1 MEEKSLAKMTIKF
14 IIKLILWF
22 VVIDLILGFAV
33 LMMFAT
39 KTEEIGNDYIELS
52 REIKGLVTK
61 LIIVNIAAGIIPALL
76 ATRGVKKKCVIND
89 ENKKGFFISVAVV
102 LIIMSVLMGAIHG
115 AIKNYIADT
124 SLEDS
129 NMTMEEL
136 KEARK
141 DIQEYL
147 DDKSISKEDREM
159 VEFLD
164 DFLNLANIYVFDCLV
179 FIVMIPVEY
188 MLISKKKELANA

>member
-1 MEEKSLAKMTIKF
+1 MEEKSLAKMTTKF
-14 IIKLILWF
+14 IVKLVLWF

-39 KTEEIGNDYIELS
+39 QTEEIGNDYVELS
-52 REIKGLVTK
+52 RAVKGLVIK
-61 LIIVNIAAGIIPALL
+61 LIVVNIAAGVIPALL
-76 ATRGVKKKCVIND
+76 ATRGVKKKCAITE

-102 LIIMSVLMGAIHG
+102 LVIMAVLMGTIHG
-115 AIKNYIADT
+115 AIKNYIVDT

-129 NMTMEEL
+129 DMTMEEL

-141 DIQEYL
+141 DIKEYL
-147 DDKSISKEDREM
+147 DDKSISKDDREM
-159 VEFLD
+159 VGFLD

-188 MLISKKKELANA
+188 MLISKKKEVVNA

>member
-14 IIKLILWF
+14 ITKIVLWF
-22 VVIDLILGFAV
+22 IVIDLIIGFAV

-39 KTEEIGNDYIELS
+39 QTEEIGNDYVELS
-52 REIKGLVTK
+52 RAIKGLVTK

-76 ATRGVKKKCVIND
+76 KKKCAITE

-102 LIIMSVLMGAIHG
+102 LVIMAVLMGAIHG
-115 AIKNYIADT
+115 AIKNYIVDT

-129 NMTMEEL
+129 DMTMEEL

-147 DDKSISKEDREM
+147 DDKSISKDEREM

-164 DFLNLANIYVFDCLV
+164 DFLKLANIYVFDCLV

-188 MLISKKKELANA
+188 MLISKKKEVVNA

>member
-1 MEEKSLAKMTIKF
+1 M
-14 IIKLILWF
+14 
-22 VVIDLILGFAV
+22 
-33 LMMFAT
+33 
-39 KTEEIGNDYIELS
+39 
-52 REIKGLVTK
+52 
-61 LIIVNIAAGIIPALL
+61 
-76 ATRGVKKKCVIND
+76 ATRGVKKKCAITE

-102 LIIMSVLMGAIHG
+102 LVIMAVLMGAIHG
-115 AIKNYIADT
+115 AIKNYIVDT

-129 NMTMEEL
+129 DMTMEEL

-147 DDKSISKEDREM
+147 DEREM

-164 DFLNLANIYVFDCLV
+164 DFLKLANIYVFDCLV

-188 MLISKKKELANA
+188 MLISKKKEVVNA

>member
-1 MEEKSLAKMTIKF
+1 MTIKF
-14 IIKLILWF
+14 ITKIVLWF
-22 VVIDLILGFAV
+22 IVIDLIIGFAV

-39 KTEEIGNDYIELS
+39 QTEEIGNDYVELS
-52 REIKGLVTK
+52 RAIKGLVTK
-61 LIIVNIAAGIIPALL
+61 LIIVNIAAGIIPAVL
-76 ATRGVKKKCVIND
+76 VIM
-89 ENKKGFFISVAVV
+89 A
-102 LIIMSVLMGAIHG
+102 VLMGAIHG
-115 AIKNYIADT
+115 AIKNYIVDT

-129 NMTMEEL
+129 DMTMEEL

-147 DDKSISKEDREM
+147 DDKSISKDEREM

-164 DFLNLANIYVFDCLV
+164 DFLKLANIYVFDCLV

-188 MLISKKKELANA
+188 MLISKKKEVVNA

>member
-61 LIIVNIAAGIIPALL
+61 LIVVNIAAGIIPALL

-115 AIKNYIADT
+115 AIKNYIVDT

>member
-115 AIKNYIADT
+115 AIKNYIVDT

>member
-1 MEEKSLAKMTIKF
+1 MEEKSLAKMTTKF
-14 IIKLILWF
+14 IVKLVLWF

-39 KTEEIGNDYIELS
+39 QTEEIGNDYVELS
-52 REIKGLVTK
+52 RAVKGLVIK
-61 LIIVNIAAGIIPALL
+61 LIVVNIAAGVIPALL
-76 ATRGVKKKCVIND
+76 ATRGVKKKCAITE

-102 LIIMSVLMGAIHG
+102 LVIMAVLMGTIHG
-115 AIKNYIADT
+115 AIKNYIVDT

-141 DIQEYL
+141 HIEEFL
-147 DDKSISKEDREM
+147 DDKSASEEDKEI
-159 VEFLD
+159 VKFLD

-179 FIVMIPVEY
+179 FVVMIPIEY
-188 MLISKKKELANA
+188 ILISKKREANE

>member
-1 MEEKSLAKMTIKF
+1 
-14 IIKLILWF
+14 
-22 VVIDLILGFAV
+22 
-33 LMMFAT
+33 MMFAT

-61 LIIVNIAAGIIPALL
+61 LIVVNIAAGIIPALL

-115 AIKNYIADT
+115 AIKNYIVDT

>member
-76 ATRGVKKKCVIND
+76 ATRGIKKKCVIND

>member
-14 IIKLILWF
+14 ITKIVLWF
-22 VVIDLILGFAV
+22 IVIDLIIGFAV

-39 KTEEIGNDYIELS
+39 QTEEIGNDYVELS
-52 REIKGLVTK
+52 RAIKGLVTK

-76 ATRGVKKKCVIND
+76 ATRGVKKKCAITE

-102 LIIMSVLMGAIHG
+102 LVIMAVLMGAIHG
-115 AIKNYIADT
+115 AIKNYIVDT

-129 NMTMEEL
+129 
-136 KEARK
+136 
-141 DIQEYL
+141 
-147 DDKSISKEDREM
+147 DDKSISKDEREM

-164 DFLNLANIYVFDCLV
+164 DFLKLANIYVFDCLV

-188 MLISKKKELANA
+188 MLISKKKEVVNA

>member
-14 IIKLILWF
+14 ITKIVLWF
-22 VVIDLILGFAV
+22 IVIDLIIGFAV

-39 KTEEIGNDYIELS
+39 QTEEIGNDYVELS
-52 REIKGLVTK
+52 RAIKGLVTK

-76 ATRGVKKKCVIND
+76 ATRGVKKKCAITE

-102 LIIMSVLMGAIHG
+102 LVIMAVLMGAIHG
-115 AIKNYIADT
+115 AIKNYIVDT

-129 NMTMEEL
+129 DMTMEEL

-147 DDKSISKEDREM
+147 DDKSISKDEREM
-159 VEFLD
+159 VVL
-164 DFLNLANIYVFDCLV
+164 CL
-179 FIVMIPVEY
+179 
-188 MLISKKKELANA
+188 